1 MAECQPHDG
10 DLVLEGMTA
19 LAEVSVS
26 DLLNTAVHFGK

>member
-10 DLVLEGMTA
+10 DLVSEGMMA

-26 DLLNTAVHFGK
+26 DLLNTAVHVGK